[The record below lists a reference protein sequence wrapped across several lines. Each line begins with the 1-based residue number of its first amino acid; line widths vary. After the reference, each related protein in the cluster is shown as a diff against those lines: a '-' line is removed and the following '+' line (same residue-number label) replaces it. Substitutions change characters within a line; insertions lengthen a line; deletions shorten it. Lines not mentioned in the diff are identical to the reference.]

1 MCRVFVHENLGRGV
15 SRRVGIWQET
25 REDEVVPDRYLHLH
39 QGVIVHRLTLFLS
52 SNPLAI
58 LLTPQLGLLSHP
70 ADFIL
75 ATLWPPSWPLIFF
88 KDQSRFSRHLSD
100 LPVFVCTVYNSVYCF
115 P

>member
-1 MCRVFVHENLGRGV
+1 MSAEKDRRERRRVGVVCRVFVHENLGRGV

-75 ATLWPPSWPLIFF
+75 ATLWPPSWPLNFF
-88 KDQSRFSRHLSD
+88 LKIKVGFLG
-100 LPVFVCTVYNSVYCF
+100 T
-115 P
+115 